1 MITSVP
7 TRNFC
12 PASSVMIDKYMW
24 IFKIKRQQHVGIETL
39 SEYIDGRLSDA
50 ENGKVQEHLETCSS
64 CAQELA
70 TQCTVS
76 LSYTVQLLHRVPM
89 TASRRAVNLEERP
102 IMVPVGWQNRVPV
115 WAYLQSLNPPY
126 TWSCCIRCHRSVCG
140 GAVRR
145 PWWIADQRDFDP
157 GLAYSSGGNRRRC
170 TSTSKS
176 TIIPQPAPGIEVPSV
191 AETELQA
198 PLEDAVEAVKEVD
211 TESALLDSTD
221 LIPAEAVVLE
231 PSDLEAVPEIKPLL
245 PEEFPAAELPA
256 KELPVDR
263 TPAETAVD
271 DGFAALLEPADTEP
285 GVDDTIT
292 SLSPASKDGLET
304 FEPRDDGRRGTSVAW
319 RVLEGILA
327 GIAILLVGWALWW
340 ARKARSRVLR

>member
-70 TQCTVS
+70 T

-89 TASRRAVNLEERP
+89 TAPRRAVNLEERP

-115 WAYLQSLNPPY
+115 WAYGAAA
-126 TWSCCIRCHRSVCG
+126 SVAIALFAVVLSADLG
-140 GAVRR
+140 G
-145 PWWIADQRDFDP
+145 
-157 GLAYSSGGNRRRC
+157 LLTSE
-170 TSTSKS
+170 TSTPDLPTQAVETAVES

-271 DGFAALLEPADTEP
+271 DGFAALPEPADTEP